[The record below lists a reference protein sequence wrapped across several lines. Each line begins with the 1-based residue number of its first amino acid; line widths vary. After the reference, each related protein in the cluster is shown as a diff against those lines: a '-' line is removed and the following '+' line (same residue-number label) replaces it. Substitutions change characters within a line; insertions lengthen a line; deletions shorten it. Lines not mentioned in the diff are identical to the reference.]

1 MGRNVIL
8 EEQTLEF
15 SYNSTFGAYWTM
27 GVYSPFFIEGQ
38 EYIIVW
44 DGVEYARTAFGFTN
58 PLDNTLCVAVGNPL
72 AAGGE
77 NNGDNFAIVC
87 DTTNNY
93 VHYLSLETT
102 VSHSVA
108 IFQTEADTEKSDII
122 LKDRAG
128 NDLIYQNKHYISIPD
143 TSGRLVKYFAGE
155 KVEKTIDPDFS
166 EGNIEVIPEEGTFL
180 EKVTVNKPEAL
191 LPENIREGETVAG
204 VTGTLPVYELTEKT
218 VELDFSGGDI
228 IVTAEEKKPFESVI
242 IQRPEM
248 LTPGNIAKDVEIA
261 GIVGMLSGGGELD
274 LEGDFLKYV
283 VYQIDDKKKE
293 IIICGILYSELY
305 ADTGSYDVN
314 IPASFGAYSV
324 VLNSEGVV

>member
-1 MGRNVIL
+1 MWRNVIL

-15 SYNSTFGAYWTM
+15 NYNSLFGAYWTM
-27 GVYSPFFIEGQ
+27 EALPSFFAEGQ

-44 DGVEYARTAFGFTN
+44 DGIEYARTAFGFTN
-58 PLDNTLCVAVGNPL
+58 PSDGTICIAVGNTL

-102 VSHSVA
+102 ASHSVA
-108 IFQTEADTEKSDII
+108 VYQTEAEIEKNGIV

-128 NDLIYQNKHYISIPD
+128 NDIVYQNKHSIFVPD
-143 TSGRLVKYFAGE
+143 TSGGLVEFFTGE

-166 EGNIEVIPEEGTFL
+166 EGNIEVIPEKGTFL
-180 EKVTVNKPEAL
+180 EKVTVNKPE
-191 LPENIREGETVAG
+191 
-204 VTGTLPVYELTEKT
+204 
-218 VELDFSGGDI
+218 
-228 IVTAEEKKPFESVI
+228 
-242 IQRPEM
+242 M
-248 LTPGNIAKDVEIA
+248 LVPGNIAKDVEIA
-261 GIVGMLSGGGELD
+261 GIVGTLSGGGELD

-305 ADTGSYDVN
+305 ADTGKYDVN
-314 IPASFGAYSV
+314 IPATFGAYSV
-324 VLNSEGVV
+324 VINSMGVG